1 MGLGSQLRWAA
12 GDRGR
17 VSDGPVA
24 ADTAGVSSMVL
35 VTDVSC
41 EWCIVTEVSRIWG
54 TNNRAIWG
62 THNRAAWPR
71 RQVLRVGRCYRTKKN
86 GCAYVYISI
95 SIYIIYIDIDIDMT
109 VGRC

>member
-1 MGLGSQLRWAA
+1 MCTHMLRMFIDSEAGTRRARGRRVGLGSQLRWAA

-41 EWCIVTEVSRIWG
+41 ECCIVTGVSRIWG
-54 TNNRAIWG
+54 TVTG
-62 THNRAAWPR
+62 
-71 RQVLRVGRCYRTKKN
+71 LRGR
-86 GCAYVYISI
+86 
-95 SIYIIYIDIDIDMT
+95 D
-109 VGRC
+109 GR

>member
-1 MGLGSQLRWAA
+1 MCMYTHILRTFIDSEAGTRRTRGRRVGLGSQLRWAA

-54 TNNRAIWG
+54 TVTG
-62 THNRAAWPR
+62 R
-71 RQVLRVGRCYRTKKN
+71 RGRDGKC
-86 GCAYVYISI
+86 
-95 SIYIIYIDIDIDMT
+95 
-109 VGRC
+109 